1 MDTIEYAA
9 NIANKMSIMGN
20 VLGHGTVAIYMIQRF
35 FQIVSAEMNGLERD
49 FVLQSFFPQI
59 FKATPNYHLVCLSQL
74 VGGFMITAC
83 YVSIDCLIYM
93 LMFNVCAQLQILRK
107 ELYQVINSLGAEQ
120 FPEEFQKAISIVV
133 KKHEHLN
140 WCVATVEDCF
150 NFCYLVQAAL
160 STLLICFQAFMTFQ
174 VIIIDFY
181 WWKIPCVKRLK
192 IILSSSQA
200 MAISDSFPVNDIMF
214 LVVYITVILLL
225 IYFFCYMGET
235 LIASSSE
242 LSNGIFESNWY
253 SLSPRNLKMLM
264 FIVLRCKTPLQ
275 LTAGK
280 FYVFSMETYT
290 NIVKAAAGYFSVM
303 VQLETGRQ

>member
-174 VIIIDFY
+174 
-181 WWKIPCVKRLK
+181 
-192 IILSSSQA
+192 A